1 MPRAHPLD
9 ELVGRPLPDLAI
21 PAPDGSP
28 YPLRGRVGVGPLAL
42 FVFIRNG
49 TPG

>member
-1 MPRAHPLD
+1 MSRSTPLAD
-9 ELVGRPLPDLAI
+9 LVGQPLPDLAI
-21 PAPDGSP
+21 PAPNGTP
-28 YPLRGRVGVGPLAL
+28 FALRGRVGIGPLAL